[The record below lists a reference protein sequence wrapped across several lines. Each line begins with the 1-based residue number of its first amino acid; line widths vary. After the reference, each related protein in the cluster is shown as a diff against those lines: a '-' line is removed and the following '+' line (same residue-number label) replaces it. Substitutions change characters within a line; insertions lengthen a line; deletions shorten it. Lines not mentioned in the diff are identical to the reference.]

1 MDKSSPAIKKIL
13 FKKPF
18 HLDMHHKILLQFLF
32 HAKFKAKVSNLCAN
46 KVPPNEIA
54 KIMAP
59 EHAPCLTLVKQTDS
73 IAPLLLCLCTQLNS
87 AMFQKRHSARVYALR
102 GNQATNGLQIECVS
116 LSVGVRQ
123 KCFEFFSPMNFN
135 NKDRF
140 MKTITLECES
150 HKTLSWCYKGLRN
163 KHKPIC

>member
-1 MDKSSPAIKKIL
+1 MDKFPMIFPNGQIKSCHKKIL

-59 EHAPCLTLVKQTDS
+59 EHAPQ
-73 IAPLLLCLCTQLNS
+73 S
-87 AMFQKRHSARVYALR
+87 AT
-102 GNQATNGLQIECVS
+102 G
-116 LSVGVRQ
+116 
-123 KCFEFFSPMNFN
+123 
-135 NKDRF
+135 
-140 MKTITLECES
+140 
-150 HKTLSWCYKGLRN
+150 
-163 KHKPIC
+163 